1 MLDDL
6 RRRSTPPQDLFGI
19 IAHVRNRW
27 RMKLA
32 LRGVVSLLAVAFGLF
47 ILAAFGMETVRFTS
61 TSVIVA
67 RVGLAVG
74 FIAAVLWFVVRPLR
88 RKVTDEQVALYL
100 EEHEPALQATLLSA
114 VETSRN
120 GASPESEAL
129 VRKVVEQAIEACV
142 RMDAARR
149 ADQAPLKKWSMGL
162 AGVAAGA
169 VLVVLVGP
177 AFLRNAASALL
188 LVSRSVEAAAPYKL
202 DVSPGDTAV
211 PKGADQ
217 VIKATLIG
225 FSADDVVLMARRTPT
240 AAPEEIPLVKNDD
253 GTFDGMLFD
262 VVAPVEY
269 YVVANRVRSPD
280 FKLTVVDVP
289 YVKKLDLEYH
299 YPSYTGL
306 ESRRLKTAATSPCC
320 AAPRFACTS
329 RRR

>member
-32 LRGVVSLLAVAFGLF
+32 LRGAVVLLAVAFGLF
-47 ILAAFGMETVRFTS
+47 VVAAFGLETVRFTS
-61 TSVIVA
+61 TSIIVA
-67 RVGLAVG
+67 RVALVVG

-100 EEHEPALQATLLSA
+100 EEHEPGLQATLLSA
-114 VETSRN
+114 VEASRN
-120 GASPESEAL
+120 GATPESEAL
-129 VRKVVEQAIEACV
+129 VRKVVEQAIDACV

-162 AGVAAGA
+162 AGIAVAA

-177 AFLRNAASALL
+177 AFLRHAASALL
-188 LVSRSVEAAAPYKL
+188 LISESVQAAVPYRL
-202 DVSPGDTAV
+202 EVTPGSTQV

-217 VIKATLIG
+217 VIKAKLHG
-225 FSADDVVLMARRTPT
+225 FNTEDVVLMARRTPT
-240 AAPEEIPLVKNDD
+240 SEPEEIPLVRNDD

-262 VVAPVEY
+262 VVAPLEY
-269 YVVANRVRSPD
+269 YVVADRVDSE
-280 FKLTVVDVP
+280 KYSLTVVDVP
-289 YVKKLDLEYH
+289 
-299 YPSYTGL
+299 
-306 ESRRLKTAATSPCC
+306 
-320 AAPRFACTS
+320 
-329 RRR
+329 